1 MGLVLFPGDGD
12 NNSPDVSW
20 SYSGFAA
27 FRRRLAEAEGFVL
40 SEMSGFGGERP
51 WSQVS
56 TALEPL
62 LDHPDA
68 GGDDLSPAE
77 CALIL
82 VRLETISDQW
92 AQEGGDQLLQ
102 QHIEDARQLAGV
114 LRLCM
119 EKSVPLGFV

>member
-12 NNSPDVSW
+12 TSSPDVSW

-40 SEMSGFGGERP
+40 SEMWGFGGEHP
-51 WSQVS
+51 WSEVS

-62 LDHPDA
+62 LDHPDD

-77 CALIL
+77 CASILI
-82 VRLETISDQW
+82 RLEAITDQW
-92 AQEGGDQLLQ
+92 AREGSDQFRQ
-102 QHIEDARQLAGV
+102 QHIEDARQLVDV
-114 LRLCM
+114 LRLCI
-119 EKSVPLGFV
+119 EKDVPLVFL

>member
-12 NNSPDVSW
+12 NSSPDVSW

-27 FRRRLAEAEGFVL
+27 FRRRLAETEGFVL

-51 WSQVS
+51 WSEVS

-68 GGDDLSPAE
+68 AGDDLSPAD
-77 CALIL
+77 CASIL
-82 VRLETISDQW
+82 VRLETITDQW

-102 QHIEDARQLAGV
+102 RQVEDARQLAGV
-114 LRLCM
+114 LRHCI
-119 EKSVPLGFV
+119 EKDVPLVFL

>member
-12 NNSPDVSW
+12 NSSPDVSW

-51 WSQVS
+51 WSEVS
-56 TALEPL
+56 TVLEPL

-77 CALIL
+77 CASIL
-82 VRLETISDQW
+82 VRLEAITDHW
-92 AQEGGDQLLQ
+92 TQEAGDQLF

-114 LRLCM
+114 LRLCI
-119 EKSVPLGFV
+119 EKDVPLGFL